1 MEAFIFYQIKSACC
15 LGLFSLVYLL
25 LIRNLTF
32 YRLNRFY
39 LLSAMILSFVIP
51 AVTIRMPA
59 ADRAGVLN
67 IVLDTITIN
76 ASADG
81 MDPTLV
87 RPWTVWIKYVYPAV
101 SLVFAGFFIQQLMGL
116 WAIIRRH
123 GIQRKDRMLWV
134 TIPDNLPA
142 FSFFNILFISFS
154 ASGDLKGNPVIR
166 HEMAHARQFHS
177 VDILLAELMK
187 IVQWFNPFIYII
199 RRLLKETHEYLAD
212 ETVLEQNSDPAG
224 YRLLLLSQVF
234 GIQPG
239 ISNSFNYSL
248 IKKRFTMMSKEKSPL
263 IRQVRYLLALP
274 LALLL
279 IFIFGCREAASS
291 LGNESAGKQGTAAV
305 NNLKAGNES
314 GIADDSIYIKVD
326 EMPRFQGGEIENVLF
341 YVQQHVIYPEAAKKS
356 HIQGKVYVQFIVNEL
371 GNVVEAKVVK
381 GINVEKDENAVVVAG
396 YKDKDMQGIKDAAK
410 ELDEEAVRVISS
422 MPAWEPGKKDGKP
435 VKVSFT
441 IPIKFVLQ

>member
-1 MEAFIFYQIKSACC
+1 
-15 LGLFSLVYLL
+15 
-25 LIRNLTF
+25 
-32 YRLNRFY
+32 
-39 LLSAMILSFVIP
+39 
-51 AVTIRMPA
+51 
-59 ADRAGVLN
+59 
-67 IVLDTITIN
+67 
-76 ASADG
+76 
-81 MDPTLV
+81 
-87 RPWTVWIKYVYPAV
+87 
-101 SLVFAGFFIQQLMGL
+101 
-116 WAIIRRH
+116 
-123 GIQRKDRMLWV
+123 
-134 TIPDNLPA
+134 
-142 FSFFNILFISFS
+142 
-154 ASGDLKGNPVIR
+154 
-166 HEMAHARQFHS
+166 
-177 VDILLAELMK
+177 
-187 IVQWFNPFIYII
+187 
-199 RRLLKETHEYLAD
+199 
-212 ETVLEQNSDPAG
+212 
-224 YRLLLLSQVF
+224 
-234 GIQPG
+234 
-239 ISNSFNYSL
+239 
-248 IKKRFTMMSKEKSPL
+248 MMSKEKSPL

-326 EMPRFQGGEIENVLF
+326 EMPRFQGGEIENVLL
-341 YVQQHVIYPEAAKKS
+341 YVQQHIIYPEAAKKS

>member
-1 MEAFIFYQIKSACC
+1 MYGYIAVA
-15 LGLFSLVYLL
+15 LL
-25 LIRNLTF
+25 
-32 YRLNRFY
+32 
-39 LLSAMILSFVIP
+39 
-51 AVTIRMPA
+51 
-59 ADRAGVLN
+59 
-67 IVLDTITIN
+67 
-76 ASADG
+76 
-81 MDPTLV
+81 
-87 RPWTVWIKYVYPAV
+87 
-101 SLVFAGFFIQQLMGL
+101 FAGFLIYQLTGL
-116 WAIIRRH
+116 LTLITRH
-123 GIQRKDRMLWV
+123 GIKRSQGFLMV

-142 FSFFNILFISFS
+142 FSFFSVLFVN
-154 ASGDLKGNPVIR
+154 ASVSSDKNENPVIQ

-177 VDILLAELMK
+177 TDILLLELVK
-187 IVQWFNPFIYII
+187 ILQWFNPFLYILQ
-199 RRLLKETHEYLAD
+199 RFLKETHEYLAD
-212 ETVLEQNSDPAG
+212 EAVLEQNSDSAG

-239 ISNSFNYSL
+239 ISNYFNHSL
-248 IKKRFTMMSKEKSPL
+248 IKKRFTMMSKEKSPFV
-263 IRQVRYLLALP
+263 RQVRYLLVVPMTA
-274 LALLL
+274 LL

-291 LGNESAGKQGTAAV
+291 PGNESAGKQVTAAV
-305 NNLKAGNES
+305 SNLMADIES
-314 GIADDSIYIKVD
+314 GITDDSIYITVD
-326 EMPRFQGGEIENVLF
+326 EMPRFQGGEIENVLL
-341 YVQQHVIYPEAAKKS
+341 YVQQHIIYPEAAKKS